1 MIKKCLP
8 RGEEVKKENLKIVL
22 AGRQAGKKKGGEK
35 GCTKRRDDVERRNDG
50 EEKGESGGPGAEP
63 PEKFL
68 GPRPFLECHALFQI
82 QGNALFYFRATPLY

>member
-1 MIKKCLP
+1 MAKK
-8 RGEEVKKENLKIVL
+8 GSDKKLQRRRSEN
-22 AGRQAGKKKGGEK
+22 GKFEDSIGWEKKGGEE
-35 GCTKRRDDVERRNDG
+35 GCRKRWDDVERRNDG

-68 GPRPFLECHALFQI
+68 GPRPFLEGHALFQI